1 MTSTG
6 LDTQGPSSSILTRT
20 LSIRVE
26 SLSTNYRGCTRK
38 NGSTFISS
46 LKVKC
51 FDLPRK
57 QRYLHEDIVSHM
69 ILNLKFEKRR
79 LPKFSIQQILKYLIP
94 TTTPNESV
102 GMDISSFFD
111 LHGFQKIL
119 VIGSL
124 K

>member
-1 MTSTG
+1 
-6 LDTQGPSSSILTRT
+6 
-20 LSIRVE
+20 
-26 SLSTNYRGCTRK
+26 
-38 NGSTFISS
+38 
-46 LKVKC
+46 
-51 FDLPRK
+51 
-57 QRYLHEDIVSHM
+57 M